1 MICNFYKSISAFF
14 CPHAFKNGGETKQ
27 KHYGFRSQNQN
38 PFGTVPKANS
48 TFGVERKLEKLRVDK
63 MFQFRHLKETRQ
75 TIEHLFNVITLGNT
89 TS

>member
-1 MICNFYKSISAFF
+1 MICNIYKSVLEILVHMPLKIVSKLN
-14 CPHAFKNGGETKQ
+14 KNSMFLGHRIK
-27 KHYGFRSQNQN
+27 S

-48 TFGVERKLEKLRVDK
+48 TFGVERKLEKFRVDK
-63 MFQFRHLKETRQ
+63 MFQFKHLKETRQ